1 MSAPQKITPTLAPTV
16 HFPLPEFCVR
26 RTGVTLFKTNL
37 IRIVVTLGIGALL
50 VLPSAIFGQDGGA
63 DAAKRKVRTKIAPT
77 YPVLAK
83 RMNFEGKVKVA
94 VTITADGRVKDARL
108 VGGSPVLANAALDA
122 ARQWKFDPAPKDSTE
137 VIEFEFKNPAS

>member
-1 MSAPQKITPTLAPTV
+1 MG
-16 HFPLPEFCVR
+16 
-26 RTGVTLFKTNL
+26 TGVKVFQTNL
-37 IRIVVTLGIGALL
+37 IRIVVTLALGALL
-50 VLPSAIFGQDGGA
+50 VLPSTILAQDGGV

-83 RMNFEGKVKVA
+83 RMNVEGKVKVA

-108 VGGSPVLANAALDA
+108 VGGSPVLASAALDA

>member
-1 MSAPQKITPTLAPTV
+1 V
-16 HFPLPEFCVR
+16 HFPLPEFCVVG
-26 RTGVTLFKTNL
+26 TGVKVFQTNL
-37 IRIVVTLGIGALL
+37 IRIVVTLALGALL
-50 VLPSAIFGQDGGA
+50 VLPSTILAQDGGV

-83 RMNFEGKVKVA
+83 RMNVEGKVKVA

-108 VGGSPVLANAALDA
+108 VGGSPVLASAALDA

>member
-1 MSAPQKITPTLAPTV
+1 V
-16 HFPLPEFCVR
+16 HFPLPEFCVVG
-26 RTGVTLFKTNL
+26 TGVKVFQTNL
-37 IRIVVTLGIGALL
+37 IRIVVTLALGALL
-50 VLPSAIFGQDGGA
+50 VLPSTILAQDGGV

-83 RMNFEGKVKVA
+83 RMNVEGKVKVA

-108 VGGSPVLANAALDA
+108 VGGSPVLASAALDA

-137 VIEFEFKNPAS
+137 VIEFEFQNPAS

>member
-1 MSAPQKITPTLAPTV
+1 MG
-16 HFPLPEFCVR
+16 
-26 RTGVTLFKTNL
+26 TGVKVFQTNL
-37 IRIVVTLGIGALL
+37 IRIVVTLALGALL
-50 VLPSAIFGQDGGA
+50 VLQSTILAQDGGV

-83 RMNFEGKVKVA
+83 RMNVEGKVKVA

-108 VGGSPVLANAALDA
+108 VGGSPVLASAALDA
-122 ARQWKFDPAPKDSTE
+122 ARQWEFDLAPKDSTE

>member
-1 MSAPQKITPTLAPTV
+1 V
-16 HFPLPEFCVR
+16 HFPLPEFCVVG
-26 RTGVTLFKTNL
+26 TGVTVFKTNL

-50 VLPSAIFGQDGGA
+50 VLPSAIFAQDGGV
-63 DAAKRKVRTKIAPT
+63 DAAKRKVRMKIAPT

-83 RMNFEGKVKVA
+83 RMNVEGKVKVA

-108 VGGSPVLANAALDA
+108 VGGSPVLASAALDA
-122 ARQWKFDPAPKDSTE
+122 ARQWEFDPAPKDSTE

>member
-1 MSAPQKITPTLAPTV
+1 MGTSVTV
-16 HFPLPEFCVR
+16 
-26 RTGVTLFKTNL
+26 FKTNL

-108 VGGSPVLANAALDA
+108 VGGSPVLASAALDA
-122 ARQWKFDPAPKDSTE
+122 ARQWEFDLAPKDSTE

>member
-1 MSAPQKITPTLAPTV
+1 V
-16 HFPLPEFCVR
+16 HFPLPEFCVVG
-26 RTGVTLFKTNL
+26 TGVKVFQTNL
-37 IRIVVTLGIGALL
+37 IRIVVTLALGALL
-50 VLPSAIFGQDGGA
+50 VLPSTILAQDGGV

-83 RMNFEGKVKVA
+83 RMNVEGKVKVA

-108 VGGSPVLANAALDA
+108 VGGSPVLASAALDA
-122 ARQWKFDPAPKDSTE
+122 ARQWKFDPAPKDSTG

>member
-1 MSAPQKITPTLAPTV
+1 MG
-16 HFPLPEFCVR
+16 
-26 RTGVTLFKTNL
+26 TGVKVFQTNL
-37 IRIVVTLGIGALL
+37 MRIVVTLALGALL
-50 VLPSAIFGQDGGA
+50 VLPSTILAQDGGV

-83 RMNFEGKVKVA
+83 RMNVEGKVKVA

-108 VGGSPVLANAALDA
+108 VGGSPVLASAALDA

>member
-1 MSAPQKITPTLAPTV
+1 MGSSVTV
-16 HFPLPEFCVR
+16 
-26 RTGVTLFKTNL
+26 FKTNL
-37 IRIVVTLGIGALL
+37 IRIVVTLALGALL
-50 VLPSAIFGQDGGA
+50 VLPSTILAQDGGV

-83 RMNFEGKVKVA
+83 RMNVEGKVKVA

-108 VGGSPVLANAALDA
+108 VGGSPVLASAALDA
-122 ARQWKFDPAPKDSTE
+122 ARQWEFDLAPKDSTE

>member
-1 MSAPQKITPTLAPTV
+1 V
-16 HFPLPEFCVR
+16 HFPLPEFCVVG
-26 RTGVTLFKTNL
+26 TGVKVFQTNL
-37 IRIVVTLGIGALL
+37 IRIVVTLALGALL
-50 VLPSAIFGQDGGA
+50 VLPSTILAQDGGV

-83 RMNFEGKVKVA
+83 RMNVEGKVKVA

-108 VGGSPVLANAALDA
+108 VGGSPVLASAALDA
-122 ARQWKFDPAPKDSTE
+122 ARQWEFDLAPKDSTE

>member
-1 MSAPQKITPTLAPTV
+1 V
-16 HFPLPEFCVR
+16 G
-26 RTGVTLFKTNL
+26 TGVKVFQTNL
-37 IRIVVTLGIGALL
+37 IRIVVTLALGALL
-50 VLPSAIFGQDGGA
+50 VLPSTILAQDGGV

-83 RMNFEGKVKVA
+83 RMNVEGKVKVA

-108 VGGSPVLANAALDA
+108 VGGSPVLASAALDA